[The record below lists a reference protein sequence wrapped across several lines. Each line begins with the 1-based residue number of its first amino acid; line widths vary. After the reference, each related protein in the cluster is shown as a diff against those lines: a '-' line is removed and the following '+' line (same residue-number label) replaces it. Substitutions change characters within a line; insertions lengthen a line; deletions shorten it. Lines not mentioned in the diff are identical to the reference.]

1 MARMTT
7 ASDENFRIKGLAM
20 KRGKR
25 SQTRIRVAE
34 QADGSWV
41 EIPVIALRGAR
52 PGPVF
57 VTSAAVHGDEI
68 NGIEIVTKF
77 ANLLDLRRLKG
88 TVVVLP
94 VQNPLAVQAQH
105 RYAVSTFLRSP
116 LDQSPADPWA
126 AFPGNPHGNTAARVA
141 HVLYSQFMRH
151 ADYLI
156 DIHTPTTGG
165 RYAPFAFLPPPRVGP
180 VSERCLELAKV
191 FGADFI
197 LQTEHGVYVMEESP
211 HVVLARMGKIAF
223 GVEVGE
229 GGHIHPEDTKRAL
242 QGLNNVLCAIG
253 MMPGR
258 VKSLG
263 RKMVIKDQFVIRATR
278 AGMMERFCK
287 LNQNVKKGQLLA
299 VVTNMFGEVVELVR
313 SPRAG
318 RVVRV
323 ATFPIIS
330 AGERVAQLGVPLTR
344 R

>member
-1 MARMTT
+1 MAGKLTT
-7 ASDENFRIKGLAM
+7 SDERLRIDGLTLR
-20 KRGKR
+20 RGKR

-41 EIPVIALRGAR
+41 ELPVIALRGAK

-77 ANLLDLRRLKG
+77 ANGIDLRRLKG
-88 TVVVLP
+88 TVIVLP

-126 AFPGNPHGNTAARVA
+126 AFPGNPNGNTAARLA
-141 HVLYSQFMRH
+141 HVLYHRFMRH

-165 RYAPFAFLPPPRVGP
+165 RYAPFAFLPPPKVGAI
-180 VSERCLELAKV
+180 SRRCLELAKA

-197 LQTEHGVYVMEESP
+197 LYTEHGVYVMEESP
-211 HVVLARMGKIAF
+211 HVVMARAGKVAF
-223 GVEVGE
+223 GVEVSE
-229 GGHIHPEDTKRAL
+229 GSHIHPEDTKRAIL
-242 QGLNNVLCAIG
+242 GLNNVLSAIG
-253 MMPGR
+253 MLPGK
-258 VKSLG
+258 VKSVGHKL
-263 RKMVIKDQFVIRATR
+263 VIKDQFVIRANR
-278 AGMMERFCK
+278 AGLLDRQCR
-287 LNQNVKKGQLLA
+287 LNQTVKKGQVLA
-299 VVTNMFGEVVELVR
+299 VVRNMFGEVVEEVR

-323 ATFPIIS
+323 ATFPIVS
-330 AGERVAQLGVPLTR
+330 AGERVAQLGVPL
-344 R
+344 

>member
-1 MARMTT
+1 MAERLI
-7 ASDENFRIKGLAM
+7 ASDERLRIEGLTLR
-20 KRGKR
+20 RGKR

-41 EIPVIALRGAR
+41 ELPVIVLRGSK

-68 NGIEIVTKF
+68 NGIEIVTRF
-77 ANLLDLRRLKG
+77 AGALNLRRLKG
-88 TVVVLP
+88 TVIVLP

-126 AFPGNPHGNTAARVA
+126 AFPGNPDGNTAARVA
-141 HVLYSQFMRH
+141 HLIYNRFLRH

-165 RYAPFAFLPPPRVGP
+165 RYAPFAFLPPPKVGA
-180 VSERCLELAKV
+180 VSRRCLELAKA

-197 LQTEHGVYVMEESP
+197 LYTEHGVYVMEESP
-211 HVVLARMGKIAF
+211 HVVMARAGKVAF
-223 GVEVGE
+223 GVEVSE
-229 GGHIHPEDTKRAL
+229 GSHIHPEDTKRAI
-242 QGLNNVLCAIG
+242 QGLTNVLIAVG
-253 MMPGR
+253 MIPGK
-258 VKSLG
+258 VKRLG
-263 RKMVIKDQFVIRATR
+263 HRLVIKDQFVIRASR
-278 AGMMERFCK
+278 AGLLERHCQ
-287 LNQNVKKGQLLA
+287 LNETVRKGQVLA
-299 VVTNMFGEVVELVR
+299 TVRNMFGEVVEEVR

-323 ATFPIIS
+323 ATFPIVS
-330 AGERVAQLGVPLTR
+330 AGERVAQLGVPF
-344 R
+344 

>member
-1 MARMTT
+1 MARKTT
-7 ASDENFRIKGLAM
+7 ASDERFRIEGLTLR
-20 KRGKR
+20 RGKR
-25 SQTRIRVAE
+25 SQTRIPVAE

-41 EIPVIALRGAR
+41 ELPVIALRGAK

-57 VTSAAVHGDEI
+57 VASAAVHGDEI

-77 ANLLDLRRLKG
+77 ANGLNLKRLRG

-126 AFPGNPHGNTAARVA
+126 AFPGNPSGNTAARVA
-141 HVLYSQFMRH
+141 HVLYSRFMRH

-165 RYAPFAFLPPPRVGP
+165 RYAPFAFLPPPRVGA
-180 VSERCLELAKV
+180 VSRRCLELAKV

-197 LQTEHGVYVMEESP
+197 LYTEHGVYVMEESP
-211 HVVLARMGKIAF
+211 HVVLARAGKVAF
-223 GVEVGE
+223 GVEVSE
-229 GGHIHPEDTKRAL
+229 GSHIHPEDTKRAIE
-242 QGLNNVLCAIG
+242 GLNNVLSAIG
-253 MMPGR
+253 MMPGK

-263 RKMVIKDQFVIRATR
+263 RKMVIKDQFVIRANR
-278 AGMMERFCK
+278 AGLLDRRCE
-287 LNQNVKKGQLLA
+287 LNQNVKKGQLMGI
-299 VVTNMFGEVVELVR
+299 VSNMFGEVVEEVR
-313 SPRAG
+313 APRAG

-323 ATFPIIS
+323 ATFPIVS
-330 AGERVAQLGVPLTR
+330 AGERVAQLGVPF
-344 R
+344 